1 MKDLIHKLNLL
12 TKEMQLIDSKT
23 DILFLSIVS
32 NQLTSV
38 MNDNGQKMMG
48 IYNMLQSDQWKDV
61 KADDPKKKELQ
72 AQMAAARA
80 QNDILSVTFDSFN
93 LALNKLILALTP
105 IMEAKYPVLNG
116 EVKNVVAASPKK
128 KMKKQ
133 MPEDD
138 KNEHAG
144 QSAPQDVPVV
154 RKDDDGA

>member
-93 LALNKLILALTP
+93 LALNKLVLALTP
-105 IMEAKYPVLNG
+105 IMEGKYPSLKG
-116 EVKNVVAASPKK
+116 EVNNVVAASPKR
-128 KMKKQ
+128 KMRKPQ
-133 MPEDD
+133 EVDTD
-138 KNEHAG
+138 EHAG
-144 QSAPQDVPVV
+144 QSTPQDVPAV
-154 RKDDDGA
+154 RADDDSA